1 VGPGTFDKVARS
13 AFALTFGGIF
23 GQILHYWSVAA
34 ECVRLAAQI
43 VDPERK
49 LKLIDMA
56 AIWMRLAEQAE
67 KNSQTDLAYDAPPLS
82 PDGPSV
88 Q

>member
-1 VGPGTFDKVARS
+1 MGKYY
-13 AFALTFGGIF
+13 
-23 GQILHYWSVAA
+23 YWSVAA

-56 AIWMRLAEQAE
+56 AIWIRLAELAE
-67 KNSQTDLAYDAPPLS
+67 KNSETDLAYGAPPLS